1 MENGD
6 KIFERIEFFGILD
19 RLRESGLINMFGAPK
34 WLEDNYDLS
43 KEEARE
49 IFMEWTKNGSHS
61 S

>member
-1 MENGD
+1 MEYKGT
-6 KIFERIEFFGILD
+6 EFFGVLD
-19 RLRESGLINMFGAPK
+19 GLRESGLINMFGAPK
-34 WLEDNYDLS
+34 WLQDNYDLT

>member
-1 MENGD
+1 MEIEGT
-6 KIFERIEFFGILD
+6 EFFGILD

-43 KEEARE
+43 KEEARK
-49 IFMEWTKNGSHS
+49 IFMEWIKNGSHS

>member
-1 MENGD
+1 MEIN
-6 KIFERIEFFGILD
+6 KFFDILD

-34 WLEDNYDLS
+34 WLEDNYGLT

-49 IFMEWTKNGSHS
+49 IFIEWTKNGSHS